1 MKLFGKICLIISIVL
16 IGASALCLGVGVALG
31 SSFKEVQTMADNGEF
46 NIGNWTIG
54 NGNFYF
60 STGNGNQ
67 IEHTYDFPVE
77 EVEKFEMDITYGEIF
92 FVDSDTEDIT
102 IHIDAP
108 DRNSY
113 FCELSGSTLSLEDKT
128 RGYRGNLSGTD
139 VSIEIAIP
147 SGTVFDEVDI
157 KTDAGALDATHDFEA
172 KDVRI
177 NLGAGE
183 FVAESMYAEDNLKV
197 DVGAGN
203 VEIYNFT
210 TDELEIDCGVGN
222 AELTGNI
229 EKEAKADCG
238 VGNITL
244 VVFGDEKDYNYKIDC
259 GVGEVNVNGSSYSS
273 LSNKRHIDNGSDKD
287 IYLDCGVGQIQ
298 MKTLKAGGV

>member
-16 IGASALCLGVGVALG
+16 IGASALCLGIGVALG
-31 SSFKEVQTMADNGEF
+31 SSFREVRTMADAGEF

-54 NGNFYF
+54 NGDFYF
-60 STGNGNQ
+60 STGDGNQ
-67 IEHTYDFPVE
+67 VEHNYDFLAE

-92 FVDSDTEDIT
+92 FVDSDSEDIT

-113 FCELSGSTLSLEDKT
+113 SCELSGSTLSLEDKT

-147 SGTVFDEVDI
+147 EGTSFDELEI
-157 KTDAGALDATHDFEA
+157 KTDAGALDATHTLNA
-172 KDVRI
+172 KEMQID
-177 NLGAGE
+177 LGAGE
-183 FVAESMYAEDNLKV
+183 FVAQRVYAEDNLKV

-203 VEIYNFT
+203 VEIYDFT
-210 TDELEIDCGVGN
+210 TDDLKIDCGVGN
-222 AELTGNI
+222 AELTGFV

-244 VVFGDEKDYNYKIDC
+244 VVFGEEKDYNYEIDC
-259 GVGEVNVNGSSYSS
+259 GVGEVNINGSSYSS
-273 LSNKRHIDNGSDKD
+273 LSNKRHIDNGADKD
-287 IYLDCGVGQIQ
+287 IYLDCSVGQIQ
-298 MKTLKAGGV
+298 LKMLKAGGV